1 MGNGQLLIGGRHKCR
16 WIRVL
21 ALVDCDLLERFAV
34 AIMRM
39 RREITYTALLAC
51 FRLLYLTNGEID
63 E

>member
-1 MGNGQLLIGGRHKCR
+1 MLNGKWVVVNRR
-16 WIRVL
+16 IRFL
-21 ALVDCDLLERFAV
+21 ALVDCDVLLGRSAV

-39 RREITYTALLAC
+39 RIITYTALLAC